1 LNQVILICVN
11 RRRIVAPRRRRTLE
25 RRELE
30 PERPQR
36 SVASF
41 ISFRLKIPA

>member
-11 RRRIVAPRRRRTLE
+11 RRRFVAARHLRTLK

-30 PERPQR
+30 PKRPPP
-36 SVASF
+36 SDAPFVLF
-41 ISFRLKIPA
+41 

>member
-11 RRRIVAPRRRRTLE
+11 RRRFVAARRLRTLK

-30 PERPQR
+30 PERPQP
-36 SVASF
+36 SDAPF
-41 ISFRLKIPA
+41 ISF